1 MKSKTRWLRVDLHL
15 LWICFF
21 NFSEKNTKKIDKK
34 IKNTYNIIMLKI
46 FIFVNIY
53 NGNNKTTGKIT
64 DHRETN

>member
-1 MKSKTRWLRVDLHL
+1 MKK
-15 LWICFF
+15 IQ
-21 NFSEKNTKKIDKK
+21 KKIDKK